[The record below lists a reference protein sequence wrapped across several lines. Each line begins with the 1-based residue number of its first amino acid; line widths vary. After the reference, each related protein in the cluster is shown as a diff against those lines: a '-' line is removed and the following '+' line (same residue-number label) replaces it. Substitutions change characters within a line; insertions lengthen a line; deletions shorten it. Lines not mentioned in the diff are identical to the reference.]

1 MRAEVE
7 FNMAAVRSD
16 DYCQGIKNINNLTT
30 PEHILIFSGKRKS
43 GKDYITDKLFERL
56 GGEKSVILKLSGP
69 IKSHWANSLNLDLS
83 QLLGDGP
90 FKEKYRLEMV
100 KWGEDTRNKDYGY
113 FCRAAIEMYDVKKK
127 PIWILSDARRKTDIK
142 WFLENYGKI
151 CKSIR
156 ISSSEAVRIKRGWT
170 FTPGIDDQE
179 TECDLDDV
187 NNWDL
192 HLPNETEDIENILQ
206 QILQLLE

>member
-1 MRAEVE
+1 
-7 FNMAAVRSD
+7 MAATGSD
-16 DYCQGIKNINNLTT
+16 DNCQGTENINHFTT
-30 PEHILIFSGKRKS
+30 LKHILIFSGKRKS

-56 GGEKSVILKLSGP
+56 GGEKSVIVKLSGP
-69 IKSHWANSLNLDLS
+69 IKSHWAKSLNLDLN

-100 KWGEDTRNKDYGY
+100 KWGEDTRKKDYGY
-113 FCRAAIEMYDVKKK
+113 FCRAAIEMYNVKSK

-142 WFLENYGKI
+142 WFFENYGKI

-156 ISSSEAVRIKRGWT
+156 ISCRESVRVKRGWT
-170 FTPGIDDQE
+170 FTQGIDDME

-187 NNWDL
+187 DNWDL
-192 HLPNETEDIENILQ
+192 HLHNETEDIESILE
-206 QILQLLE
+206 QILQLIE